1 MKRFGLPA
9 GERIK
14 SRIEF
19 EQLYASGRVIFSD
32 DKKIKAI
39 YLIEKNTDTSNIKI
53 AAAVS
58 GKAGSAV
65 WRNRIKRLIRTSYRL
80 NKENLLNLCLLKNL
94 VLKIIFSPYRFNEK
108 NNRMVTLEDIMP
120 GVRDLL
126 YKIGRSL

>member
-9 GERIK
+9 GERLK

-19 EQLYASGRVIFSD
+19 EQLYTSGRVIFSD

-39 YLIEKNTDTSNIKI
+39 YLIEINSGQSNVKM
-53 AAAVS
+53 AAVVS
-58 GKAGSAV
+58 SKAGNAV

-80 NKENLLNLCLLKNL
+80 NKENIFNLCLLKNL

-108 NNRMVTLEDIMP
+108 NNRMASLDDIMP
-120 GVRDLL
+120 GVRELL
-126 YKIGRSL
+126 FKIGRSL

>member
-9 GERIK
+9 GERLK

-19 EQLYASGRVIFSD
+19 EQLYTSGRVIFSD

-39 YLIEKNTDTSNIKI
+39 YLIEINSGQSNVKM
-53 AAAVS
+53 AAVVS
-58 GKAGSAV
+58 SKAGNAV

-80 NKENLLNLCLLKNL
+80 NKENVFNLCLLKNL

-108 NNRMVTLEDIMP
+108 NNRMAALDDIMP
-120 GVRDLL
+120 GVRELL
-126 YKIGRSL
+126 FKIGRSL

>member
-9 GERIK
+9 GERLK

-19 EQLYASGRVIFSD
+19 EQLYASGRIIFSD

-39 YLIEKNTDTSNIKI
+39 YLIEENSGSSNVKI
-53 AAAVS
+53 AAVVS
-58 GKAGSAV
+58 SKAGNAV

-80 NKENLLNLCLLKNL
+80 NKENLFNLCLLKNL

-108 NNRMVTLEDIMP
+108 NNRMVTLDEIMP

-126 YKIGRSL
+126 FKIGRSL

>member
-9 GERIK
+9 GERLK

-19 EQLYASGRVIFSD
+19 EQLYTSGRVIFSD

-39 YLIEKNTDTSNIKI
+39 YLIEINSGQSNVKM
-53 AAAVS
+53 AAVVS
-58 GKAGSAV
+58 SKAGNAV

-80 NKENLLNLCLLKNL
+80 NKENIFNLCLLKNL

-108 NNRMVTLEDIMP
+108 NNRMAALDDIMP
-120 GVRDLL
+120 GVRELL
-126 YKIGRSL
+126 FKIGRSL